1 MIELYKETILSMIIT
16 ELAVF
21 ENVTEK
27 DFFLKYEKLF
37 EKYTNISKLA
47 EMLEKRLPLENRE
60 IIERAKR
67 LALGNTDSSEN
78 QESMNP
84 LCSIFSNLSLDGTYP
99 EKKMYYAP
107 AKLSMENTI
116 PLPKSRVKG
125 CDYRD
130 VRMQFCEEL
139 DLLQQ
144 SPPKEFESFL
154 VVLDTLMKK
163 YLWGIPATQNKL
175 EDVSLYDYIKT
186 VAAITVALLKSQNKE
201 MPYIMA
207 AGHFSGIQKYIFLV
221 SKVGTGGVAKRL
233 RSRSFYVNAMI
244 SALAHCIVH
253 RFEIPL
259 LNILMLTGGKFYI
272 LLPNTDD
279 AETIL
284 REIETSVTEY
294 LYNKFKGNLSFELV
308 WERMADEGIYNY
320 SSTITRLSFEI
331 DRKKNQLLKSVL
343 TENGQ
348 WIPENFIVYD
358 DLFHKS
364 MCTACRSAL
373 VDAGKE
379 MCDNCE
385 NDTEIGAKLP
395 KIKQFSFSRDK
406 GQYELLEGY
415 YLNLGEEVSAP
426 YLTMKLN
433 QADIGGM
440 YDRPVTM
447 YYAVNN
453 VPVKD
458 TGDKGKGDP
467 FDVKTFGEIAE
478 ESKGCKKIG
487 ILKADVDTLGFLFS
501 EGLQREDRNAGTIA
515 RVNTLSRM
523 LELFF
528 NGYLHEII
536 AKKYKNV
543 YCIFAGGD
551 DLFLLGPWSA
561 MPELAIEINTKFDE
575 YTGHNSCITLSAAI
589 CTSSGNGHISTL
601 AEYCEQKL
609 DQVKKEVNSVVYPDK
624 KGRNGIY
631 FLDEAM
637 RWDEFKA
644 QIKTGKMLSRAYA
657 DVGAS
662 LIRRLGD
669 YSCMYQDYQKSK
681 DVDNLIFLPMFHYDM
696 ERNESTIRENKRFED
711 YCNTLYKLASDYRK
725 MDKEVYFAEFSVK
738 YALNL
743 TKEERKYGQTAGKI
757 SK

>member
-1 MIELYKETILSMIIT
+1 MIELWKETILCMIIT
-16 ELAVF
+16 ELAAF

-27 DFFLKYEKLF
+27 DFFLKFEKLF
-37 EKYTNISKLA
+37 EKYTNITKLT
-47 EMLEKRLPLENRE
+47 EMLERRLPSENWK

-67 LALGNTDSSEN
+67 LALGNTSPLEKR
-78 QESMNP
+78 ESMNP

-99 EKKMYYAP
+99 EKRMYYDP
-107 AKLSMENTI
+107 VKLSMENII
-116 PLPKSRVKG
+116 PLPESKVKD
-125 CDYRD
+125 CDYRN
-130 VRMQFCEEL
+130 VRMQFHGEL
-139 DLLQQ
+139 DLLQK
-144 SPPKEFESFL
+144 SPPKDLETFL

-163 YLWGIPATQNKL
+163 YLWGIPATQNEL

-186 VAAITVALLKSQNKE
+186 ATAITIALLKSQNNE

-253 RFEIPL
+253 RFQIPL

-279 AETIL
+279 AEKIL
-284 REIETSVTEY
+284 REIETSVMEY
-294 LYNKFKGNLSFELV
+294 LYKKFKGNLSFELV
-308 WERMADEGIYNY
+308 WEGIADEGIYNY
-320 SSTITRLSFEI
+320 SSTITRLSSEI

-343 TENGQ
+343 TENDQ

-379 MCDNCE
+379 MCGNCE
-385 NDTEIGAKLP
+385 NDTEIGTKLP

-415 YLNLGEEVSAP
+415 YLNLDEEVSEP
-426 YLTMKLN
+426 YLIMKMNRSDL
-433 QADIGGM
+433 GGT

-447 YYAVNN
+447 YYALNN

-458 TGDKGKGDP
+458 TGGKGKGES
-467 FDVKTFGEIAE
+467 FEVKTFSEIAE

-501 EGLQREDRNAGTIA
+501 EGLQREDRNTGTIA

-536 AKKYKNV
+536 AKKYKNI
-543 YCIFAGGD
+543 YC
-551 DLFLLGPWSA
+551 
-561 MPELAIEINTKFDE
+561 
-575 YTGHNSCITLSAAI
+575 
-589 CTSSGNGHISTL
+589 
-601 AEYCEQKL
+601 
-609 DQVKKEVNSVVYPDK
+609 V
-624 KGRNGIY
+624 
-631 FLDEAM
+631 
-637 RWDEFKA
+637 
-644 QIKTGKMLSRAYA
+644 
-657 DVGAS
+657 
-662 LIRRLGD
+662 
-669 YSCMYQDYQKSK
+669 
-681 DVDNLIFLPMFHYDM
+681 
-696 ERNESTIRENKRFED
+696 
-711 YCNTLYKLASDYRK
+711 
-725 MDKEVYFAEFSVK
+725 
-738 YALNL
+738 
-743 TKEERKYGQTAGKI
+743 
-757 SK
+757 

>member
-16 ELAVF
+16 ELVAF
-21 ENVTEK
+21 EDVTEK
-27 DFFLKYEKLF
+27 DFLLKYEKLF
-37 EKYTNISKLA
+37 EKYTNITKLA
-47 EMLEKRLPLENRE
+47 EMLEKRLPIENWE

-67 LALGNTDSSEN
+67 LALGNMDSSEK

-116 PLPKSRVKG
+116 PLPESRVKG

-130 VRMQFCEEL
+130 VRMQFREEL

-175 EDVSLYDYIKT
+175 EDVSFYDYIKT
-186 VAAITVALLKSQNKE
+186 AAAITVALLKSQNKE

-272 LLPNTDD
+272 LLPDTDD

-320 SSTITRLSFEI
+320 SSTITRLSSEI

-343 TENGQ
+343 MENGQ

-415 YLNLGEEVSAP
+415 YLNLDEEVSAP

-458 TGDKGKGDP
+458 TGGKGKSGS
-467 FDVKTFGEIAE
+467 FEVKTFGEIAE

-543 YCIFAGGD
+543 YCVFAGGD
-551 DLFLLGPWSA
+551 DLFLLGPWSE

-575 YTGHNSCITLSAAI
+575 YTGHNPCITLSAAI

-609 DQVKKEVNSVVYPDK
+609 DQVKKEVNPVVYPDK

-637 RWDEFKA
+637 RWDEFKT

-669 YSCMYQDYQKSK
+669 YSRMYQDYQKSK
-681 DVDNLIFLPMFHYDM
+681 DVDNLIFLPMFYYDM

-725 MDKEVYFAEFSVK
+725 MDKEVYFAGFSVK

-743 TKEERKYGQTAGKI
+743 TKEERKHGQTAGKI

>member
-1 MIELYKETILSMIIT
+1 
-16 ELAVF
+16 
-21 ENVTEK
+21 
-27 DFFLKYEKLF
+27 
-37 EKYTNISKLA
+37 
-47 EMLEKRLPLENRE
+47 
-60 IIERAKR
+60 
-67 LALGNTDSSEN
+67 
-78 QESMNP
+78 
-84 LCSIFSNLSLDGTYP
+84 
-99 EKKMYYAP
+99 
-107 AKLSMENTI
+107 
-116 PLPKSRVKG
+116 
-125 CDYRD
+125 
-130 VRMQFCEEL
+130 
-139 DLLQQ
+139 
-144 SPPKEFESFL
+144 
-154 VVLDTLMKK
+154 
-163 YLWGIPATQNKL
+163 
-175 EDVSLYDYIKT
+175 
-186 VAAITVALLKSQNKE
+186 
-201 MPYIMA
+201 MA

-253 RFEIPL
+253 KFEIPL

-320 SSTITRLSFEI
+320 SSTITRLSSEI

-415 YLNLGEEVSAP
+415 YLNLDEEDSAP

-458 TGDKGKGDP
+458 TGGKGK
-467 FDVKTFGEIAE
+467 T
-478 ESKGCKKIG
+478 
-487 ILKADVDTLGFLFS
+487 
-501 EGLQREDRNAGTIA
+501 GTQA
-515 RVNTLSRM
+515 R
-523 LELFF
+523 
-528 NGYLHEII
+528 
-536 AKKYKNV
+536 
-543 YCIFAGGD
+543 
-551 DLFLLGPWSA
+551 
-561 MPELAIEINTKFDE
+561 
-575 YTGHNSCITLSAAI
+575 
-589 CTSSGNGHISTL
+589 
-601 AEYCEQKL
+601 
-609 DQVKKEVNSVVYPDK
+609 
-624 KGRNGIY
+624 
-631 FLDEAM
+631 
-637 RWDEFKA
+637 
-644 QIKTGKMLSRAYA
+644 
-657 DVGAS
+657 
-662 LIRRLGD
+662 
-669 YSCMYQDYQKSK
+669 
-681 DVDNLIFLPMFHYDM
+681 LP
-696 ERNESTIRENKRFED
+696 
-711 YCNTLYKLASDYRK
+711 
-725 MDKEVYFAEFSVK
+725 
-738 YALNL
+738 
-743 TKEERKYGQTAGKI
+743 G
-757 SK
+757 